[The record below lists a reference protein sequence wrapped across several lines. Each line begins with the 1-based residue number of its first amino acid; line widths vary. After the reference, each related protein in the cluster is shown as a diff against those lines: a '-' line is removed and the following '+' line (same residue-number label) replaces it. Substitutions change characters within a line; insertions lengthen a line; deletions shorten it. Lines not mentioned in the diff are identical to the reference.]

1 MAKAASKKPAAK
13 TGRKSSFDQAVAD
26 QVCERIALGESLRA
40 ICSEKG
46 MPCRMT
52 VFKWIRDF
60 PSFADQYA
68 RAREDQAESFADDV
82 VRIAD
87 QELDPNRA
95 RVRIDAR
102 KWAAGK
108 LKPKVYGDKVQ
119 TEVTGADGG
128 PIETVELT
136 PREVAQRAA
145 FLLAKGAKA
154 K

>member
-1 MAKAASKKPAAK
+1 MAKAAKAPAK
-13 TGRKSSFDQAVAD
+13 TGRPSSFSQKVAD
-26 QVCERIALGESLRA
+26 EICRRIAEGESLRA

-52 VFKWIRDF
+52 VFKWLQDI

-68 RAREDQAESFADDV
+68 RARQDQADTYADDI

-87 QELDPNRA
+87 QELDANRA

-102 KWAAGK
+102 KWVAGK
-108 LKPKVYGDKVQ
+108 LRPKVYGDKVQ
-119 TEVTGADGG
+119 TEVSGPEGG